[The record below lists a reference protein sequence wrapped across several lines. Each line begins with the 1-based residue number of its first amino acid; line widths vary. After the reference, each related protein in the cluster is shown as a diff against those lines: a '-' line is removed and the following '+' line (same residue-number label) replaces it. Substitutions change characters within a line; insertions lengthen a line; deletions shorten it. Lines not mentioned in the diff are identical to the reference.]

1 MRPLFRIP
9 LHERARRALRHP
21 FRFCRALLAFL
32 LAPYCDL
39 S

>member
-9 LHERARRALRHP
+9 LHQRVARSVR
-21 FRFCRALLAFL
+21 RFSRALLAFL
-32 LAPYCDL
+32 MASRCDL

>member
-9 LHERARRALRHP
+9 LHQRAARSVRR
-21 FRFCRALLAFL
+21 FFRALLAFL
-32 LAPYCDL
+32 LAPRVDL

>member
-9 LHERARRALRHP
+9 LHQRAARSVRR
-21 FRFCRALLAFL
+21 FIRALLAFL
-32 LAPYCDL
+32 LATRADF